1 MTRNRTS
8 AFSLAAALALCAALV
23 AGYAPR
29 VNAQTTAQNGAQ
41 SAPAPAAPAEKL
53 IKTRFEV
60 LHMMYQA
67 IQVRSLVNM
76 REIHT
81 FTYSPEIR
89 GEMQSVFN
97 SGGYRYGDKIVVW
110 YKRGGDVAFKIK
122 GKPSKPN

>member
-1 MTRNRTS
+1 MKRNRNS
-8 AFSLAAALALCAALV
+8 AFSLAAALALSAALF
-23 AGYAPR
+23 AGYSPR
-29 VNAQTTAQNGAQ
+29 ASARNPAQNAAQ
-41 SAPAPAAPAEKL
+41 NAPDAPSEKL

-67 IQVRSLVNM
+67 IQVRSVTDM

-81 FTYSPEIR
+81 FTYSPELR
-89 GEMQSVFN
+89 SQMQEVFN

-122 GKPSKPN
+122 GRPSKPN

>member
-1 MTRNRTS
+1 MTRNRTH
-8 AFSLAAALALCAALV
+8 AFPLAAGLALCAALLAV
-23 AGYAPR
+23 SAPR
-29 VNAQTTAQNGAQ
+29 ASAQGAAQN
-41 SAPAPAAPAEKL
+41 APAAPSEKL

-67 IQVRSLVNM
+67 IQVRSVTDM

-89 GEMQSVFN
+89 SQMQSVFN

-122 GKPSKPN
+122 GKPSKPL

>member
-1 MTRNRTS
+1 MTRNRTP
-8 AFSLAAALALCAALV
+8 AFSLAAALALCAALL

-29 VNAQTTAQNGAQ
+29 AIAQNGTQ
-41 SAPAPAAPAEKL
+41 NAPSPAAPSEKL

-67 IQVRSLVNM
+67 IQVRSVTDM

-89 GEMQSVFN
+89 GQMQSVFN

-110 YKRGGDVAFKIK
+110 YKRGGDV
-122 GKPSKPN
+122 